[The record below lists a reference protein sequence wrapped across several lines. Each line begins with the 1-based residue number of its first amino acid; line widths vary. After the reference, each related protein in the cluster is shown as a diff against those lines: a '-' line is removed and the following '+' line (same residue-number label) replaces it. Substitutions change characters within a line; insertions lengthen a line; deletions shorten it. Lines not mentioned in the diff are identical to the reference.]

1 MEGAGAQAVGQA
13 SEFAP
18 VATFGLV
25 HGAWHGAWC
34 WETLIPELRARGHT
48 AIAMDLPSDQRAATF
63 DDYAAA
69 VAASLP
75 PTPDLVLVGHSLA
88 GMVIPLVALRRP
100 VRLLVFLGAL
110 IPDRQG
116 DPTDRDGPPQH
127 LEGTFDGLAHHE
139 DGSHSWPNLQAA
151 RRILYQDCSREV
163 AASAFAR
170 LRRQQ
175 VALWESWQPMV
186 RWPDV
191 PVASVHC
198 QDDRA
203 VNPSWSR
210 WIAPLRLGVESVEL
224 PGGHS
229 PMLSRPALLAET
241 VASIADA
248 AALRAGG

>member
-1 MEGAGAQAVGQA
+1 MMSATRPIGPVENSCSLRGARNDREGDSTPLAPKCFRVAQIPPRWSQRCER
-13 SEFAP
+13 SEFVP

-34 WETLIPELRARGHT
+34 WEALIPELQARGHT
-48 AIAMDLPSDQRAATF
+48 AIAMKLPSDQRAAPF

-69 VAASLP
+69 VVAPLP
-75 PTPDLVLVGHSLA
+75 PNPDLVLVGHSLA

-100 VRLLVFLGAL
+100 VQMLVFLCAL

-116 DPTDRDGPPQH
+116 DPTDSDGPQQH

-139 DGSHSWPNLQAA
+139 DGSHSWRSLEAA
-151 RRILYQDCSREV
+151 RRILYQDCSMDM

-175 VALWESWQPMV
+175 VALWENWQPMV

-203 VNPSWSR
+203 VNPIWSK
-210 WIAPLRLGVESVEL
+210 WIAPR
-224 PGGHS
+224 
-229 PMLSRPALLAET
+229 
-241 VASIADA
+241 
-248 AALRAGG
+248 